1 MDTIWQGIEQAVV
14 LILSLDSEI
23 YSIVLLSLIVT
34 FFSVGISTIVSVPL
48 GCIIG
53 LNSFYLKKA
62 VNIIIHTMM
71 GLPPVI
77 AGLVVFLFLSR
88 SGPLGSWGLLFTP
101 TAMVIA
107 QVILITPIIT
117 GLTTDIVSH
126 KGIEAWQTAR
136 TLGANR
142 LQALHTLL
150 KEFRL
155 PLMSAVVAGFGRA
168 ISEVGAVILV
178 GGNIKNHT
186 RVMTTAI
193 VLETGKGNFDKAI
206 AIGFILL
213 IISFLINIL
222 LYKLQSG
229 VKNGHSTKRN

>member
-1 MDTIWQGIEQAVV
+1 METIWRGIEQALI
-14 LILSLDSEI
+14 LILSMDRQV

-34 FFSVGISTIVSVPL
+34 FSSAGISTIVGIPI

-53 LNSFYLKKA
+53 LNNFCLKKA
-62 VNIIIHTMM
+62 INVIIHTMM

-88 SGPLGSWGLLFTP
+88 SGPLGSLDLLFTP

-107 QVILITPIIT
+107 QVILITPIVT

-126 KGIEAWQTAR
+126 KGKDAWLTAR
-136 TLGANR
+136 TLGANTIQS
-142 LQALHTLL
+142 LWVLL
-150 KEFRL
+150 RELRI
-155 PLMSAVVAGFGRA
+155 PLMSAVVAGFGRG

-178 GGNIKNHT
+178 GGNIKGYT
-186 RVMTTAI
+186 RMMTTAI
-193 VLETGKGNFDKAI
+193 VLETGKGNFDLAI
-206 AIGFILL
+206 AIGVILL
-213 IISFLINIL
+213 LISLIINIL

-229 VKNGHSTKRN
+229 VKDGHTV